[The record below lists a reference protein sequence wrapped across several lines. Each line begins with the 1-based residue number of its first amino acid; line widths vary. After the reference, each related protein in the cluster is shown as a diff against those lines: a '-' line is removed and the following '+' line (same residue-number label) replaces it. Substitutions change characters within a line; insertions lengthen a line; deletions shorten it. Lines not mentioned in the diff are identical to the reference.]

1 MKKAEIHRPTVLSI
15 AGFDP
20 SGGAGINADIKT
32 FEAHQ
37 VYGFGV
43 CSGLTV
49 QNDVEFHAV
58 HWTSPKLMVQQID
71 LLFQR
76 FDIAVAKIG
85 LIENLQILQQ
95 ITQHLKQLNPNIFI
109 IWDPI
114 LKASAGFEFHQRID
128 VVLLQNLC
136 KKTDLITPNLPE
148 FNQLFPNLT
157 PEKAAQEFQ
166 CHLLVKGGHQTGKFS
181 TDVLAQVHAPAQH
194 IQQARSPYDKH
205 GTGCVLSAAIAANL
219 SLGFDLFISC
229 IRAQAYVAR
238 FIASDVG
245 LLGFHGDGYVV

>member
-1 MKKAEIHRPTVLSI
+1 MKKAKINRPTVLSI

-43 CSGLTV
+43 CSALTV
-49 QNDVEFHAV
+49 QNDIEFHSV
-58 HWTSPKLMVQQID
+58 HWTAPNLMIQQID

-85 LIENLQILQQ
+85 LIENLAVLQQ
-95 ITQHLKQLNPNIFI
+95 ITQHLKSLNPNIFI
-109 IWDPI
+109 VWDPI
-114 LKASAGFEFHQRID
+114 LKASAGFEFHQKIEAI
-128 VVLLQNLC
+128 LLKDLC
-136 KKTDLITPNLPE
+136 KNIDLITPNRPE

-157 PEKAAQEFQ
+157 PEKVTQKFQ
-166 CHLLVKGGHQTGKFS
+166 CHLLVKGGHQQGEFS
-181 TDVLAQVHAPAQH
+181 TDVLAQVDAPIQH

-219 SLGFDLFISC
+219 SLGYDLFTSC
-229 IRAQAYVAR
+229 THAQAYVLR
-238 FIASDVG
+238 FIDSDVG
-245 LLGFHGDGYVV
+245 LLGFHGNK